1 MEISEPALVQ
11 LENKLKEKGI
21 NINDFQ
27 TRKEQTNM
35 KIAEISDKIE
45 NELPLLKEKMINQYR
60 AEKKEKLENY
70 NPIDFIKER
79 EKENR
84 EFFKLRPKEEKVAE
98 KEEISIEPIQEQERK
113 RGFKR

>member
-45 NELPLLKEKMINQYR
+45 NELPLLKEKMINQNR
-60 AEKKEKLENY
+60 A
-70 NPIDFIKER
+70 
-79 EKENR
+79 
-84 EFFKLRPKEEKVAE
+84 
-98 KEEISIEPIQEQERK
+98 
-113 RGFKR
+113 